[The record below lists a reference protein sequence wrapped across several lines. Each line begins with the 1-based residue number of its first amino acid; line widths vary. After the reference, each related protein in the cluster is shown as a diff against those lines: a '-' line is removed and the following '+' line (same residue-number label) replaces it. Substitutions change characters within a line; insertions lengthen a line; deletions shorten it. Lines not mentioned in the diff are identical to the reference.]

1 MNYIND
7 EEDLLISIK
16 DHVKATLNAKIAAI
30 NTEKADFTIDAIS
43 ADDEHY
49 VLGGELLDLPNH
61 TFVNFVFSGDIE
73 TITNGTSRASLPT
86 ILIEVAFDN
95 PKKANVFYS
104 SLRYMRALYET
115 MLEYQNTT
123 FEAVDLQ
130 VTKTVP
136 MVIAVNRRELV
147 VSGVSVSVGIS

>member
-1 MNYIND
+1 MKYIRD
-7 EEDLLISIK
+7 EEDLLVSIR
-16 DHVKATLNAKIAAI
+16 DHVKENLNSKIAAL
-30 NTEKADFTIDAIS
+30 NSEKGDFTIDEIS

-73 TITNGTSRASLPT
+73 TTTNGTSRASLPN

-95 PKKANVFYS
+95 KKTKNMFYS

-130 VTKTVP
+130 LTKTVP
-136 MVIAVNRRELV
+136 MVITANRRELV
-147 VSGVSVSVGIS
+147 VSGVNVSIGIS